1 MKIKLLVS
9 IAVLSLIAAP
19 AMANLQI
26 RMDSIQADLSVTA
39 VDATSASG
47 TISLAEGGILNV
59 DLEDDISGTWQD
71 LDNAQMLKDTATDNF
86 LLTNL
91 SFSQVAADVWTA
103 TGSLS
108 VSDTVGVRVLADFT
122 SNYISINAASSDPGD
137 PQYFF
142 TMAGDLVP
150 QGSSTSILVNGGAVW
165 TYVGEYIKPGS
176 PDADS
181 SNPLPQITVANW
193 NGWNQG
199 TLLELHLQ
207 VGTGSLDTF
216 FTNSGGYTDG
226 QLNVTITPIPGAIL
240 LGILGMGVAGLKLRK
255 FA

>member
-19 AMANLQI
+19 AMASVQI
-26 RMDSIQADLSVTA
+26 RMDSLQADLSVTA
-39 VDATSASG
+39 VNATSATG
-47 TISLAEGGILNV
+47 AIALATGGILNV
-59 DLEDDISGTWQD
+59 DLEDDISGSWTDIDNTQMVK
-71 LDNAQMLKDTATDNF
+71 DNAADNF

-103 TGSLS
+103 TGNLS
-108 VSDTVGVRVLADFT
+108 VSDTAGVRVLADFI
-122 SNYISINAASSDPGD
+122 SSYISINAASSIPGD

-150 QGSSTSILVNGGAVW
+150 QGSSTSILVNGGASW
-165 TYVGEYIKPGS
+165 TYVGEGEKLGA
-176 PDADS
+176 PDADGML
-181 SNPLPQITVANW
+181 NQITVADW
-193 NGWNQG
+193 DGWNVG

-216 FTNSGGYTDG
+216 FTNSNAYTDG

-240 LGILGMGVAGLKLRK
+240 LGILGMGIAGLKLRK